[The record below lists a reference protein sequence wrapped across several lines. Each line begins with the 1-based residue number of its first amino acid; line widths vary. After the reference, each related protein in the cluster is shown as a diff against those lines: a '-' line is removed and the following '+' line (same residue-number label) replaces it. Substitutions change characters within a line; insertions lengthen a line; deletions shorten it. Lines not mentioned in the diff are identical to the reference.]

1 MGKNLIYKRRSIRS
15 FSDEEVSDSLI
26 EEIIKDAS
34 HAPSWQNSQ
43 PWHVYVAKD
52 GVLER
57 IKAEYKNAHKNNLPS
72 EPDLTTPHR
81 ANRSELSLANIDHWG
96 DSVRDAVGSEGTADE
111 EFQDARADLY
121 HAPAIAFLTASNKAS
136 EFTLF
141 DLGAFGQTLMLSAAS
156 WGIGTIPAYSLVTY
170 PDILKKEL
178 LIPDNQELVVGIAM
192 GYPDDSKL
200 NCIKTDRTDVKN
212 ILDIRK

>member
-15 FSDEEVSDSLI
+15 FDDEEVSDSLI

-34 HAPSWQNSQ
+34 HAPSWQNAQ

-52 GVLER
+52 GVLDR
-57 IKAEYKNAHKNNLPS
+57 IKAEYKNAKKNNLPS
-72 EPDLTTPHR
+72 NTDITTPHR
-81 ANRSELSLANIDHWG
+81 DNRSDLSMKNIEEWG
-96 DSVRDAVGSEGTADE
+96 DSVKEALGDQGTDLP
-111 EFQDARADLY
+111 EFQEARADLF
-121 HAPAIAFLTASNKAS
+121 HAPAVAYLTAKKNAS
-136 EFTLF
+136 EFTIY
-141 DLGAFGQTLMLSAAS
+141 DIGSFGQTLMLSATS
-156 WGIGTIPAYSLVTY
+156 WGIGTIPAYALVTY

-178 LIPDNQELVVGIAM
+178 LIPDDEEVVIGIAM

-200 NCIKTDRTDVKN
+200 NCIKTTRTDVDN